1 MRGGNRPALA
11 TWALA
16 AVLLLGSSAPAAAQQ
31 TRAPAMGGADL
42 LAALRSGGLI
52 LYFRHADTDF
62 KQKDVR
68 PVNLADCTQQ
78 RNLTDKGR
86 EHSRN
91 IGAAI
96 RALAIPVGPVLASPL
111 CRTVE
116 TAELAFGPAER
127 SMAVRDGGPTP
138 PGSPDRYAALRAML
152 STPPAPGRNPVI
164 VGHAYPIYTLIGG
177 QYLEEGEAAVVQPR
191 GADFEVIAR
200 VGLKEWRELAQLPPK
215 RE

>member
-1 MRGGNRPALA
+1 MRGRLPALA
-11 TWALA
+11 LIAALLFA
-16 AVLLLGSSAPAAAQQ
+16 ASTPAAGQQ
-31 TRAPAMGGADL
+31 TRAPALSGAEL
-42 LAALRSGGLI
+42 LTALRGGGFI

-68 PVNLADCTQQ
+68 PMNLADCTQQ

-86 EHSRN
+86 EHARN

-96 RALAIPVGPVLASPL
+96 RALSIPLGPVLASPL

-127 SMAVRDGGPTP
+127 SMTVIDAGPTP
-138 PGSPDRYAALRAML
+138 PGSPDRYAALRTML
-152 STPPAPGRNPVI
+152 STPRPAGGNTVI

-177 QYLEEGEAAVVQPR
+177 QYLDEGEAAVLQPH
-191 GADFEVIAR
+191 GADFEVVAR
-200 VGLKEWRELAQLPPK
+200 VGLKEWRELAILPRK
-215 RE
+215 SE